1 MKIINTS
8 TPIDKHELL
17 QLLQKKV
24 NPLFRKQR
32 QQDLAFEITEKPDAV
47 EIAKPGLY
55 EGYLFNLKIK
65 GNDIEIS
72 KTEHYTDDVNILT
85 LEEIINDLLLDYP
98 GRENI
103 DLITEES

>member
-8 TPIDKHELL
+8 TAIDKHELW

-24 NPLFRKQR
+24 NALFRKQR
-32 QQDLAFEITEKPDAV
+32 QQDLAFEITEKPDAI

-55 EGYLFNLKIK
+55 DGYLFNLKIK
-65 GNDIEIS
+65 GNEIKIS